1 MLKKQKPIEIN
12 SEILYNI
19 SIKVIDHYYIEPNL
33 HYILL
38 LSYLTVKEYSRNIQ
52 HLDKNAKEELCMKY
66 IPDLLAGLY
75 QASIIDVT
83 VHDNIK
89 QNFLSNEEEMKH
101 ILQVYYMIFSYKN
114 DKNIIKSK
122 KWCTGS

>member
-1 MLKKQKPIEIN
+1 MLKKQKQIEIN

-66 IPDLLAGLY
+66 IPDLLTGL
-75 QASIIDVT
+75 QKANIIDET
-83 VHDNIK
+83 VHDTIK
-89 QNFLSNEEEMKH
+89 KGFLSNQEEMKH
-101 ILQVYYMIFSYKN
+101 LLQVYYMIFTYKN
-114 DKNIIKSK
+114 DKTIIKTNK
-122 KWCTGS
+122 CCFT